1 MAFAAGDSKLALFL
15 PEAYDLVWS
24 LIILVILAVFFYK
37 FVMPKFQAI
46 FDERAEKIEGGMAK
60 AAETQREADELKE
73 NIESQVAQAQADAA
87 KTREQARSEASK
99 IIDEARQRAE
109 HDAAKIISEAQ
120 RSIEAQHKHA
130 MSSLQGEVSVLA
142 AALAGKILASK
153 LDDEK
158 VSAQVLD
165 HVIDEVENTENSDH
179 EQQEVKDAGKSI
191 ASE

>member
-46 FDERAEKIEGGMAK
+46 FDERAEKIEGGIAK

-73 NIESQVAQAQADAA
+73 RIESQVAQAQADAA
-87 KTREQARSEASK
+87 KTREQARAQASK

-120 RSIEAQHKHA
+120 SSIEAQHKHA
-130 MSSLQGEVSVLA
+130 MNSLQGEVSVLA

-158 VSAQVLD
+158 VSAQILD
-165 HVIDEVENTENSDH
+165 HVIDDVENSENSDH
-179 EQQEVKDAGKSI
+179 EE
-191 ASE
+191 